1 MLFAQGTDSLGSVS
15 PELGGGP
22 LGPAIHWKVCCMSG
36 TTSTSLYLDRHAMRL
51 GIVGEESHR
60 VFRRLVASSSD
71 EDRWKARWIQ
81 LSSALAGSTVSRHAN
96 LEA

>member
-1 MLFAQGTDSLGSVS
+1 
-15 PELGGGP
+15 
-22 LGPAIHWKVCCMSG
+22 
-36 TTSTSLYLDRHAMRL
+36 MRL